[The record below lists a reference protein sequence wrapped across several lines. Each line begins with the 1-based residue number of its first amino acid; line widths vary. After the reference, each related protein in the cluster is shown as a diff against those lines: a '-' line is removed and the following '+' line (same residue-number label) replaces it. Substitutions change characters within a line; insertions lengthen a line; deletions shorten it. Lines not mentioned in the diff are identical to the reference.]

1 MVRFLD
7 IDPHKCNGCM
17 SCVIACAQKRGRIA
31 NPLLGRIQVMRWEDE
46 GVNVPIVCM
55 HCEDAPCQR
64 VCPVDALI
72 RDPASQVIRID
83 YDRCIGC
90 RFCVEACPEDA
101 IRMDTGEVAI
111 VSDCREDF
119 VLHID
124 FLLYGKDDEWKKGRK
139 ERGLAERERIN
150 LNEPPEPPDEKHE
163 YKRDERAPVPSEW

>member
-90 RFCVEACPEDA
+90 RFCVEACPFGAMSVNPSTREVQKCDLCDGDPICIKFCHPQA
-101 IRMDTGEVAI
+101 IRYLPVTRAMYSRRRSGAQRMQEVISSKA
-111 VSDCREDF
+111 
-119 VLHID
+119 
-124 FLLYGKDDEWKKGRK
+124 
-139 ERGLAERERIN
+139 
-150 LNEPPEPPDEKHE
+150 
-163 YKRDERAPVPSEW
+163 